1 MGWSKETILTST
13 EVAAFGFSLAPCRD
27 SGICRVPGLSRRPS
41 HTASSSSGKDIDLYW
56 ETVLGGEVWVRR
68 RGGLYGKSGKLLGY
82 THDEGAGTYEAAPR
96 RGGPDGSL
104 QKLYGE
110 VFMAYLRGLLTSA
123 PTVKG
128 A

>member
-13 EVAAFGFSLAPCRD
+13 EVAAFEFSLAPCRD

-56 ETVLGGEVWVRR
+56 ETVLGGEESGSE
-68 RGGLYGKSGKLLGY
+68 GGVGFMASRESCWAI
-82 THDEGAGTYEAAPR
+82 HDEGAGTYEAAPR